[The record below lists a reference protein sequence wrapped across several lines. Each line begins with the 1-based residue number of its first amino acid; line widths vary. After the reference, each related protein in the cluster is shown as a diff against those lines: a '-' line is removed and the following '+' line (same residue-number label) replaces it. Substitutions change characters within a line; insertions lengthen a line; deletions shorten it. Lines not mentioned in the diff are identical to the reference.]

1 MFDRLKGLKGRVG
14 DATSGAAYQALV
26 DAITPKIAPVMEQV
40 RQLAPEYVTDDG
52 KYRSHVVE
60 PAWLAIAS
68 MTSGAASLIP
78 NLHDSFVAA
87 LFHARAELIV
97 VDAASQNV
105 SLAEG
110 AMDRLPQVLLEG
122 FRKPLA

>member
-40 RQLAPEYVTDDG
+40 RQLAPEYVTDDA

-60 PAWLAIAS
+60 PAWLAIAG

-78 NLHDSFVAA
+78 NLHDSFVGA

-97 VDAASQNV
+97 VDAGSQKV